1 MRNVVLDN
9 ERAARLQMCSDIG
22 KAGNLFLLTGQVGD
36 RVAHEVDE
44 PEGLV
49 DGETGEIAGGDD
61 DGVRDRF
68 GTQPF
73 DHCWRDLDTIY
84 ICSSFAEWQSDTA
97 RADAHFYD
105 GATPDQLGE

>member
-9 ERAARLQMCSDIG
+9 ERAARLQMYSDIG

-49 DGETGEIAGGDD
+49 DGDTGEIAGRDA
-61 DGVRDRF
+61 DGVRAQF
-68 GTQPF
+68 GPQLF
-73 DHCWRDLDTIY
+73 DHCWRELDAMY

-97 RADAHFYD
+97 RADAQF
-105 GATPDQLGE
+105 